1 MASHVF
7 ACFIVAAICTT
18 LLSACTTTTTVTG
31 LDTNSE
37 NELSYGWLKNAGF
50 DSVRI
55 NAMTH
60 AIAKQEY
67 PNIHSV
73 LIVKNKKLVYEN
85 YFPGEDEIWG
95 TSIGMIN
102 HTKDS
107 LHDVRSVSKSVISA
121 CIGIAIA
128 QGKIK
133 GEDQKVWD
141 FFPEYADLNTGE
153 KSNLTIRHLL
163 TMSSGLEWN
172 ENIPYTNPA
181 NSEIQMDNSDDPI
194 HYVLGRPL
202 VATPGTTWNYNGGCT
217 QVLAAILF
225 KVSGMEAD
233 AFANQ
238 YLFKPLGITTFFWT
252 ALTAIPGR
260 KSVPAAAS
268 GLRLRPRDMVKIGI
282 LYMQTGQWKGKQ
294 IITEQ
299 WVKSSHTPQ
308 VSRAD
313 GGGYGYQFWTWTIS
327 VNNATIPMA
336 VAVGNGDQ
344 RIYFDHEHDLMVVI
358 TAGNYN
364 LWTIRKNADALLKE
378 YIYPSLTL

>member
-1 MASHVF
+1 MVSQVF
-7 ACFIVAAICTT
+7 NRFLLIVSFIT
-18 LLSACTTTTTVTG
+18 LLSACTTTTPVTG
-31 LDTNSE
+31 IDHAADND
-37 NELSYGWLKNAGF
+37 LSSGSLKNAGF

-55 NAMTH
+55 HAMTH
-60 AIAKQEY
+60 AIAQQEY

-73 LIVKNKKLVYEN
+73 LIVKNRKLVYEQ

-95 TSIGMIN
+95 TSIGKIN

-107 LHDVRSVSKSVISA
+107 LHDVRSISKSVLSA

-133 GEDQKVWD
+133 SEDQKVWD
-141 FFPEYADLNTGE
+141 FFPEYSELNSGE

-172 ENIPYTNPA
+172 ENIPYTDPA

-194 HYVLGRPL
+194 RYVLSRPL
-202 VATPGTTWNYNGGCT
+202 VATPGATWNYNGGCT

-238 YLFKPLGITTFFWT
+238 YLFKPLGISTFFWT
-252 ALTAIPGR
+252 KLTAKAGR

-268 GLRLRPRDMVKIGI
+268 GLRLRPRDMAKIGI
-282 LYMQTGQWKGKQ
+282 LYMQGGRWKGKQ

-308 VSRAD
+308 AARPD
-313 GGGYGYQFWTWTIS
+313 GGGYGYQFWTWTMS
-327 VNNATIPMA
+327 VNNTSIPVA

-364 LWTIRKNADALLKE
+364 LWTIKKNADALLKE

>member
-1 MASHVF
+1 MVSQVF
-7 ACFIVAAICTT
+7 SRFLLIVSFIT
-18 LLSACTTTTTVTG
+18 LLSTCTTTTPVTG
-31 LDTNSE
+31 IDHAADND
-37 NELSYGWLKNAGF
+37 LSRGSLKNAGF

-55 NAMTH
+55 HAMTQ
-60 AIAKQEY
+60 AIAQQEY

-73 LIVKNKKLVYEN
+73 LIVKNKKLVYEQ

-95 TSIGMIN
+95 TSIGKIN

-107 LHDVRSVSKSVISA
+107 LHDVRSISKSVLSA

-133 GEDQKVWD
+133 SEDQKVWD
-141 FFPEYADLNTGE
+141 FFPEYSELNSGE

-172 ENIPYTNPA
+172 ENIPYTDPA

-194 HYVLGRPL
+194 HYVLSRPL

-233 AFANQ
+233 TFANQ
-238 YLFKPLGITTFFWT
+238 YLFKPLGISTFFWT
-252 ALTAIPGR
+252 KLTAKAGR

-268 GLRLRPRDMVKIGI
+268 GLRLRPRDMAKIGI
-282 LYMQTGQWKGKQ
+282 LYMQGGRWKGKQ

-299 WVKSSHTPQ
+299 WVKGSHTHQAARPE
-308 VSRAD
+308 VGAYR
-313 GGGYGYQFWTWTIS
+313 YQFWTWTMS
-327 VNNATIPMA
+327 VNNTSIPVA

-344 RIYFDHEHDLMVVI
+344 RIYFDHEHDLMLVI

-364 LWTIRKNADALLKE
+364 LWTIKKNADALLKE

>member
-1 MASHVF
+1 MVSQAF
-7 ACFIVAAICTT
+7 TGFLLIVLFTA

-31 LDTNSE
+31 IDNTPE
-37 NELSYGWLKNAGF
+37 NDLSLGSLKLAGF
-50 DSVRI
+50 DSIQISR
-55 NAMTH
+55 MTQ
-60 AIAKQEY
+60 AIAQQEY

-73 LIVKNKKLVYEN
+73 LIVKNKKLVYER
-85 YFPGEDEIWG
+85 YFPGNDEIWG
-95 TSIGMIN
+95 NSIGMVN

-107 LHDVRSVSKSVISA
+107 LHDVRSISKSVVSA

-133 GEDQKVWD
+133 SEDQKVWD

-172 ENIPYTNPA
+172 ENIPYSDPV
-181 NSEIQMDNSDDPI
+181 NSEIQMDNSADPI
-194 HYVLGRPL
+194 HYVLSRPL

-225 KVSGMEAD
+225 KVTGMEAD
-233 AFANQ
+233 TFGNQ
-238 YLFKPLGITTFFWT
+238 YLFKPLGISTFFWT
-252 ALTAIPGR
+252 QLTAKPGR

-268 GLRLRPRDMVKIGI
+268 GLRLRSRDMAKIGI
-282 LYMQTGQWKGKQ
+282 LYMQGGQWKGRQ

-299 WVKSSHTPQ
+299 WAKNSHTPQ
-308 VSRAD
+308 VQRAD
-313 GGGYGYQFWTWTIS
+313 GGGYGYQFWTWTMS
-327 VNNATIPMA
+327 VDNAAIPMA

-344 RIYFDHEHDLMVVI
+344 RIYFDHEHDLMIVI

-364 LWTIRKNADALLKE
+364 LWTLKKNADALVKE